1 MIDLSELQRRFPH
14 QKIKSQPAE
23 GCGCGGTGVRHI
35 KSLNMDRPCLCVC
48 MSAPEPGEKEY
59 RAELAK
65 AVGQAARTALEDLAG
80 AGEEAWSEDRQCV
93 RIGNKAITAARARLE
108 EKT

>member
-1 MIDLSELQRRFPH
+1 MIDLSKLQRRFPH

-23 GCGCGGTGVRHI
+23 GCGCNGTGVRHI

-65 AVGQAARTALEDLAG
+65 AVGQAARTALEEMKG
-80 AGEEAWSEDRQCV
+80 G
-93 RIGNKAITAARARLE
+93 TP
-108 EKT
+108 

>member
-1 MIDLSELQRRFPH
+1 MIDLTELRRRFPTKRSSRSP
-14 QKIKSQPAE
+14 QRAAD
-23 GCGCGGTGVRHI
+23 GGTGVRHI

-65 AVGQAARTALEDLAG
+65 AVGQAARMAV
-80 AGEEAWSEDRQCV
+80 EEMK
-93 RIGNKAITAARARLE
+93 GGTL
-108 EKT
+108 

>member
-1 MIDLSELQRRFPH
+1 MIYLTELQRRFPH

-65 AVGQAARTALEDLAG
+65 AVGQAARMALEEMKGGSDTPQHSPPKPKVGRRPNAP
-80 AGEEAWSEDRQCV
+80 AIP
-93 RIGNKAITAARARLE
+93 IGRGKS
-108 EKT
+108 